1 MFYIGGKKVEN
12 FTFRY
17 HYENTQADYTH
28 QDKKKSH
35 QDKKKSQSQ
44 LHLII
49 LFTHAK
55 HTLYCVISTIWVLI

>member
-28 QDKKKSH
+28 QDKKKS
-35 QDKKKSQSQ
+35 QSQ
-44 LHLII
+44 LN
-49 LFTHAK
+49 
-55 HTLYCVISTIWVLI
+55 